1 MPSMLRID
9 NKFEMERVVNNSSIP
24 PYKKTGV
31 RMEEVEG
38 KIAAPSSM
46 FPGFRFSPTDEE
58 LILYYLHNKIH
69 GFDNSVQVIPLVD
82 ICKFEPWDLPAKAII
97 KSDQEWFFF
106 SPRGKKYPNGSQSKR
121 ATEIGYWKATGKER
135 AVKSGSNVIGTKR
148 TLVFHIGRAPKGERT
163 EWTMHEYCMI
173 GNTQDGLVVCRLRKK
188 CDSHMNDGSSS
199 GHNNNLEP
207 NSSAMSNSVTNSGC
221 GLDPL
226 NNNERNKT
234 IQSSHASHSVEQF
247 DSASEANWKTK
258 DEMLQHQS
266 FTNHTKYENFS
277 YEDDLYAEILNDN
290 IVQLDECPPTSSM
303 VSTTTTVAIIPR
315 VYRQPGHPS
324 LARSYPTFQGT
335 SNRRIR
341 LRKMRRLSPHK
352 EETEEQS
359 DENMIASPTLERSL
373 RRSMLGGPMRLRIRG
388 GYNRLYVVLI
398 TIAMVIMFLS
408 YGTNPAGLVPY
419 TKTPP
424 WHVVSTSTV

>member
-266 FTNHTKYENFS
+266 FTNHTK
-277 YEDDLYAEILNDN
+277 
-290 IVQLDECPPTSSM
+290 
-303 VSTTTTVAIIPR
+303 
-315 VYRQPGHPS
+315 
-324 LARSYPTFQGT
+324 GT